1 MTVLDAPTT
10 VPDPGSTREPGTT
23 TEPVTGAE
31 PATGSDPWITATVR
45 PAGSFGRADSGRLRA
60 LLDALSACASIVVLD
75 LRSARL
81 RSRRAAEAVDE
92 AGTLLEARG
101 GCLLCVHADDESRAH
116 LLGAGTHTVLLDGD
130 ADPTV
135 GVGGAPGR

>member
-10 VPDPGSTREPGTT
+10 VPDPGGT
-23 TEPVTGAE
+23 A
-31 PATGSDPWITATVR
+31 DPWITATVR

-101 GCLLCVHADDESRAH
+101 GCLLCVHADAESRAH
-116 LLGAGTHTVLLDGD
+116 LLQAGTHTVLLEGD
-130 ADPTV
+130 AEPAPDA
-135 GVGGAPGR
+135 GRAPGR